1 MIRYK
6 VWKRAVRENEKDKYN
21 SQFLFWTNMFLLP
34 LFSKERDTR
43 KEYFMEQKMMDFGFW
58 YVGFEVPVEYP
69 GNIFLLSVI
78 SSDDMW
84 SME

>member
-43 KEYFMEQKMMDFGFW
+43 KEYFMEQKMMDFGF
-58 YVGFEVPVEYP
+58 
-69 GNIFLLSVI
+69 
-78 SSDDMW
+78 
-84 SME
+84 